1 MTANQPT
8 DIELFQDYLTN
19 GDQAVRNQLVE
30 RHLRLAEALA
40 KRFDHRGVPLEDLVQ
55 VAQIGLIK
63 AVERYDPSHGAS
75 FSTFATPTIIGE
87 IKRHFRDKTWAIRV
101 PRSIKDLHLRIRPT
115 LSELHHELGRSPTI
129 AQIAERI
136 GTTEDYVLE
145 AMEAGAAY
153 RSDSV
158 DAKTADGGEDSRTVA
173 QLRVEATSD
182 LSETRVTIRS
192 LMAQL
197 PERERTV
204 VYLRYFED
212 LTQAEIAARIGVSQ
226 VHVSRLL
233 RRALG
238 TLGEL
243 AQS

>member
-1 MTANQPT
+1 MIAKDPT
-8 DIELFQDYLTN
+8 DGELFQEYLST
-19 GDQAVRNQLVE
+19 GDHAIRNRLVE
-30 RHLRLAEALA
+30 RHLGLAEALA
-40 KRFDHRGVPLEDLVQ
+40 RRFDRRGVPLDDLVQ

-63 AVERYDPSHGAS
+63 AVERFDPSHGAS

-101 PRSIKDLHLRIRPT
+101 PRSIKDLHLRVGPAV
-115 LSELHHELGRSPTI
+115 SELHHELGRSPTVPE
-129 AQIAERI
+129 IAERV

-153 RSDSV
+153 RPDSV
-158 DAKTADGGEDSRTVA
+158 DVPTAGGEGAPLADLIRAHASPDVA
-173 QLRVEATSD
+173 
-182 LSETRVTIRS
+182 ETRVTIRS
-192 LMAQL
+192 IMAQL

-212 LTQAEIAARIGVSQ
+212 LTQAEIASRIGVSQ

-233 RRALG
+233 RKALG
-238 TLGEL
+238 RLGEL
-243 AQS
+243 AQP